1 MKRFLGCCLVGLS
14 AVSAWGAGAPLIL
27 DWGVVDTSSAEQQRQ
42 SQAIR
47 TSARAPT
54 VQTLSAGGTAPWLVQ
69 CNGVIR
75 EEWKTALAATG
86 VKLKGYIPEN
96 AYLIEATPKQIAAI
110 GARADVA
117 YVGEFRPEY
126 KRAEKVRAKLA
137 RVAAKAEADVASAYR
152 VLLMSGD
159 DLAAVA
165 QKIAALTGAEPAVA
179 VGEQIRTELTAAQIV
194 EISGWGEV
202 QWIEPYSRPRLW
214 NDVAARTNMMNVSN
228 CWSVLG
234 LTGAGQT
241 IAVCD
246 TGLDSGNTGTL
257 HRDFT
262 NRVTGFGWTNGVYSA
277 GYSWADYDEHG
288 THVSGSVLGNGT
300 MSTGL
305 YKGVAYEANLI
316 FQGAQAD
323 LSGIPAELGT
333 LFRQAFTNGA
343 RIHSDSWGYDDHGY
357 YNTDSRA
364 LDQYVWSNKT
374 FLVLV
379 AAGNSGTDS
388 NTTDGVIDPMSV
400 ASPATAKNCLTV
412 GASENYRTTGGY
424 STTTWGSAWPDDYPT
439 TPISAD
445 YISRPMS
452 NNVQG
457 LAAFSSRGPCND
469 GRIKPDIVAPGT
481 DIISTRTRKVAAT
494 GWGTVSGNTNY
505 IYMGGTS
512 MATPLTAGAAG
523 LARQWVTTT
532 GGITN
537 PSAAL
542 LKALLINGA
551 RNMAPGQYLSGSKQE
566 IATARPDKS
575 QGWGHVDLYNTL
587 QPASNQFLNLV
598 DTNSLSTGQTNTF
611 TLTVSATS
619 TNKFILTMAYADYWG
634 TAGSGK
640 ILVNDLDLTV
650 RKPGG
655 TTLYAN
661 SRTNLDATNNVEMIE
676 FAADESGTYTVKVV
690 GRSVGSGG
698 TQAYALVIR
707 GPEADETPAA
717 PVFGAN
723 PGPASTT
730 TGVAVAFAVTTTAGY
745 PTPVLALQST
755 TASTGYTFAAGTGQL
770 TYTPPVADVGT
781 RTFTFTATNASGAAT
796 QTVSVVVYEAP
807 PAAPASIWASA
818 TNGTDFTAAWSAVSG
833 ATGYRLDVASNSF
846 AGGGGAT
853 ELLISEYI
861 EADSGSEKY
870 IEIFNGTGSAVSLTN
885 YNLLMFVNGATSP
898 TTIALTGTLA
908 NNDVF
913 VVANSSATNSAAIDM
928 SSGSLTFNG
937 DDAIALSN
945 KITGAYVDIIGV
957 IGTDPGT
964 EWGTDPTSTANSTLV
979 RKSSITAG
987 DTNGTDA
994 FDPAAEWDG
1003 YAGINVEDDL
1013 GAHTFAGGGSAGYVA
1028 GYSNQTVAG
1037 TSQSV
1042 TGLTSGATYY
1052 FRARAVNGGGT
1063 SSNSPTASVTT
1074 TVSAAAPTFGA
1085 NPGPVSTTAGVA
1097 VAFTV
1102 SATGTPA
1109 PTLALKSTTAS
1120 TGYVFAAGT
1129 GQLTY
1134 TPPQADGGTTK
1145 TFTVTASNSAGV
1157 ATQTVNV
1164 LVMAGTAPS
1173 FTGGAGPYSTTTG
1186 VALAFTVSASGT
1198 PAATLAL
1205 AGTTASTNYSFNP
1218 GTGQLSYT
1226 PVSADI
1232 GTRTFTFTASN
1243 IAGVVTQT
1251 TSVGVSDVPATAPQF
1266 GANPGPV
1273 GATTGVA
1280 MAFTVTTTNGY
1291 PAPTLALQS
1300 TTAST
1305 GYTFTP
1311 GTGVLT
1317 YTPPEADAGSR
1328 TFTFTASNSAG
1339 VASQVVSVAVTAGIP
1354 GAPASI
1360 WASATNSTGFTAA
1373 WSSVPNATDYRLDV
1387 GTNATFSG
1395 GGGSGPGTNC
1405 YHNGTLGA
1413 GTGGTWTETGLT
1425 QGSGYLISL
1434 TGDVL
1439 ITPAMDF
1446 TVSTSETLSF
1456 NARTY
1461 GGANSNNNTI
1471 TVSIS
1476 TNNGGGWA
1484 TLGTRTP
1491 LSTTLTAMSPFDL
1504 SSYNHIQVMVKF
1516 ENLGATASIG
1526 AGIDEVLVTNLTGGS
1541 SAAYVAGYS
1550 NRTVAG
1556 TSQSVTGL
1564 AANATYYFRARAVNA
1579 SGTGTYSSVANA
1591 TTASNAPAGTPPVMN
1606 AVASQAALT
1615 GRDVARTATATP
1627 TDGDPILSYG
1637 CTSAVDNATWDFDT
1651 GSGDFLFAPTAAQIG
1666 ANVFAFTAID
1676 KDGTSAP
1683 ATMTVTVSA
1692 ASAPTMNGFSNRVT
1706 FAGATLEATATATE
1720 PDGDAVTFACTSTV
1734 DGAVWAVDTNGYFLF
1749 EPTAAQIGTNFF
1761 SFTAA
1766 DRDGTSAPAVLSVR
1780 VYSAEATNDFTQWV
1794 EDEGENPASSNFFE
1808 NADFDGDGR
1817 TTWEE
1822 YVADTDPAAS
1832 NSVLALAGSYFI
1844 ASQVGDT
1851 TGQIRF
1857 TFPASTS
1864 RFYQLEYCTGL
1875 TNHAVGT
1882 TNLGWGVPGMVVTS
1896 SAPATWYGVIRV
1908 FLQEP

>member
-14 AVSAWGAGAPLIL
+14 VVSAWGAGAPLIL

-42 SQAIR
+42 SQALR

-54 VQTLSAGGTAPWLVQ
+54 VQALSAAGTAPWLVQ
-69 CNGVIR
+69 FDDVIR
-75 EEWKTALAATG
+75 EEGKAALAATG
-86 VKLKGYIPEN
+86 AKLKGYIPEN

-110 GARADVA
+110 GALANVA
-117 YVGEFRPEY
+117 YVGEFLPEY

-165 QKIAALTGAEPAVA
+165 QRIAALTGAAPAVA
-179 VGEQIRTELTAAQIV
+179 EGEQIRTELTAAQLE
-194 EISGWGEV
+194 EITGWGEV
-202 QWIEPYSRPRLW
+202 QWVEPYSRPRLW
-214 NDVAARTNMMNVSN
+214 NDVAVRTNMMNVSN

-262 NRVTGFGWTNGVYSA
+262 NRVTGFGWSNGSYSA
-277 GYSWADYDEHG
+277 SYSWADYDEHG

-316 FQGAQAD
+316 IQGSQAD
-323 LSGIPAELGT
+323 LGGIPATLAT
-333 LFRQAFTNGA
+333 LFRQAYTNGA

-357 YNTDSRA
+357 YNDDSRA
-364 LDQYVWSNKT
+364 VDQYVWSNKT
-374 FLVLV
+374 FLILV

-424 STTTWGSAWPDDYPT
+424 STYTWGSAWPDDYPAA
-439 TPISAD
+439 PISAD

-481 DIISTRTRKVAAT
+481 DIISTRTRKVAAE
-494 GWGTVSGNTNY
+494 GWGTVSANTNY

-587 QPASNQFLNLV
+587 QPASNQFLNLI

-676 FAADESGTYTVKVV
+676 FAADESGTYAVKVV

-698 TQAYALVIR
+698 SQAYALVIR

-723 PGPASTT
+723 PGPVGAT

-796 QTVSVVVYEAP
+796 QTVSVVVAEAP

-818 TNGTDFTAAWSAVSG
+818 TNTADFTAAWSSVSG
-833 ATGYRLDVASNSF
+833 ATDYRLDVATNSSF
-846 AGGGGAT
+846 SGGGGGGTLIDEDFTAFTDWTDGGTANDTTHAGASSPCRGLGIGDTLTSPAVNYPTQMTFFVDASAGGEGMTTTNYYSLDGGGSWLPLGSFVSTTAGAT
-853 ELLISEYI
+853 ETQVLTSSPNL
-861 EADSGSEKY
+861 SGS
-870 IEIFNGTGSAVSLTN
+870 TGVLFRFVSA
-885 YNLLMFVNGATSP
+885 YNTWYLD
-898 TTIALTGTLA
+898 
-908 NNDVF
+908 DVK
-913 VVANSSATNSAAIDM
+913 VT
-928 SSGSLTFNG
+928 
-937 DDAIALSN
+937 
-945 KITGAYVDIIGV
+945 
-957 IGTDPGT
+957 
-964 EWGTDPTSTANSTLV
+964 
-979 RKSSITAG
+979 
-987 DTNGTDA
+987 
-994 FDPAAEWDG
+994 
-1003 YAGINVEDDL
+1003 
-1013 GAHTFAGGGSAGYVA
+1013 GGSAGTPSYVA
-1028 GYSNQTVAG
+1028 GYSNRTVAG

-1052 FRARAVNGGGT
+1052 FRARAVSGGGT

-1085 NPGPVSTTAGVA
+1085 NPGPVFTTSGVA

-1102 SATGTPA
+1102 AASGSPA
-1109 PTLALKSTTAS
+1109 PALALQYTSAS
-1120 TGYVFAAGT
+1120 SGYNFTPGT

-1134 TPPQADGGTTK
+1134 APPQADGGTTRV
-1145 TFTVTASNSAGV
+1145 FRITASNTAGV
-1157 ATQTVNV
+1157 ATQTVSV
-1164 LVMAGTAPS
+1164 VVTAGTAPA

-1186 VALAFTVSASGT
+1186 VAVAFTVSATGV

-1205 AGTTASTNYSFNP
+1205 AGQTASGGYSF
-1218 GTGQLSYT
+1218 T
-1226 PVSADI
+1226 
-1232 GTRTFTFTASN
+1232 
-1243 IAGVVTQT
+1243 
-1251 TSVGVSDVPATAPQF
+1251 PAT
-1266 GANPGPV
+1266 GA
-1273 GATTGVA
+1273 
-1280 MAFTVTTTNGY
+1280 F
-1291 PAPTLALQS
+1291 
-1300 TTAST
+1300 
-1305 GYTFTP
+1305 
-1311 GTGVLT
+1311 T
-1317 YTPPEADAGSR
+1317 YTPPEADAGAR
-1328 TFTFTASNSAG
+1328 TFTFTASNVAG
-1339 VASQVVSVAVTAGIP
+1339 VVTQVTAVAVAAAETIP
-1354 GAPASI
+1354 AAPAAI
-1360 WASATNSTGFTAA
+1360 WASATNATDFTAA
-1373 WSSVPNATDYRLDV
+1373 WSSVSNATSYRLDV
-1387 GTNATFSG
+1387 GTNATFTG
-1395 GGGSGPGTNC
+1395 GGGAGGQFLLASNAATSPSLITNE
-1405 YHNGTLGA
+1405 
-1413 GTGGTWTETGLT
+1413 W
-1425 QGSGYLISL
+1425 SGYSL
-1434 TGDVL
+1434 AGSTYIQML
-1439 ITPAMDF
+1439 QASSSITSPAFSTAGF
-1446 TVSTSETLSF
+1446 TNLTVDAR
-1456 NARTY
+1456 ARTF
-1461 GGANSNNNTI
+1461 GGVVASNNTI

-1476 TNNGGGWA
+1476 TNNGSGWTVVGTMVPGSSSFA
-1484 TLGTRTP
+1484 AMPTLTNTANLGHAQTRVRWQTLGANGT
-1491 LSTTLTAMSPFDL
+1491 
-1504 SSYNHIQVMVKF
+1504 
-1516 ENLGATASIG
+1516 LGAGVSNLVVQG
-1526 AGIDEVLVTNLTGGS
+1526 WSAGSGGPFH
-1541 SAAYVAGYS
+1541 VPGYS
-1550 NRTVAG
+1550 NLTVAG

-1579 SGTGTYSSVANA
+1579 VGTGTYSSVANA

-1627 TDGDPILSYG
+1627 TDGDPILSFA

-1651 GSGDFLFAPTAAQIG
+1651 DTGDFLFVPTAAQIG
-1666 ANVFAFTAID
+1666 ANVFAFTATD
-1676 KDGTSAP
+1676 KDGASAP
-1683 ATMTVTVSA
+1683 AAMTVTVSA
-1692 ASAPTMNGFSNRVT
+1692 ASAPTMNGFSNQVT
-1706 FAGATLEATATATE
+1706 SAGATLEVTATAVE
-1720 PDGDAVTFACTSTV
+1720 PDGDAVTFACTSAV
-1734 DGAVWAVDTNGYFLF
+1734 DEAVWAVDTNGYFLF
-1749 EPTAAQIGTNFF
+1749 EPTAAQIGTNLF

-1766 DRDGTSAPAVLSVR
+1766 DRDGASAPAVLSVR

-1857 TFPASTS
+1857 TFPASPN

-1875 TNHAVGT
+1875 TNHLVGT